1 MNIKDTFIWE
11 SEVRYNE
18 TDLQGIVSN
27 SNYSIYLTL
36 ARNKH
41 LKSIGID
48 FNRLHDD
55 GYDLVLVRTEIDF
68 KASLRNSEE
77 FIVTSSFKPMGRIRM
92 AFAQQIIRKSD
103 QKIIVEAKT
112 IATCISAKSSRPT
125 IPDELKCLFA

>member
-1 MNIKDTFIWE
+1 MNIKNKFIWE

-55 GYDLVLVRTEIDF
+55 GYDLVLVRAEIDF

-77 FIVTSSFKPMGRIRM
+77 FIVTSSFEPIGKIRM
-92 AFAQQIIRKSD
+92 AFTQQVIRKSD
-103 QKIIVEAKT
+103 QKIIVEAKI
-112 IATCISAKSSRPT
+112 IATCISTKSGRPT